1 MINSNATTFG
11 IFTNEVARLLGERF
25 GLNLNDIDTD
35 SLQTSFNEGE
45 SVDDFVSWV
54 GNKFDLTEYDD
65 LLCY

>member
-1 MINSNATTFG
+1 MFR
-11 IFTNEVARLLGERF
+11 NEVARLLGERF

-54 GNKFDLTEYDD
+54 GNKFDLTENDD